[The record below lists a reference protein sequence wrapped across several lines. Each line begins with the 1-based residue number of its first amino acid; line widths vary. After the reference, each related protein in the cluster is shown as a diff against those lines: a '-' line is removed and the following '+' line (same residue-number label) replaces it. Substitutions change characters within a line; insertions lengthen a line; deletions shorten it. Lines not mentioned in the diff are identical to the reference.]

1 METSQFWGSG
11 YLSYPFIFI
20 FFFSI
25 FIDLLNGD
33 LTKKGFKLKRIL
45 TFFFTL
51 TCNFNIKINVYMAFR
66 ATLVLN
72 NRYINFLV
80 VYVLGAW

>member
-20 FFFSI
+20 FFKI

-33 LTKKGFKLKRIL
+33 LTKKRIQIKEDFN
-45 TFFFTL
+45 FFFTL

-72 NRYINFLV
+72 NRYIDFLV

>member
-1 METSQFWGSG
+1 M
-11 YLSYPFIFI
+11 
-20 FFFSI
+20 FFKN

-45 TFFFTL
+45 TFFFFAL

-80 VYVLGAW
+80 VYVLGA

>member
-20 FFFSI
+20 FFLI

-45 TFFFTL
+45 TFFL
-51 TCNFNIKINVYMAFR
+51 H
-66 ATLVLN
+66 
-72 NRYINFLV
+72 
-80 VYVLGAW
+80 

>member
-1 METSQFWGSG
+1 M
-11 YLSYPFIFI
+11 
-20 FFFSI
+20 FFLN

-33 LTKKGFKLKRIL
+33 LTKKRIQIKEDFN
-45 TFFFTL
+45 FFFTL

-80 VYVLGAW
+80 VYVLGA

>member
-1 METSQFWGSG
+1 M
-11 YLSYPFIFI
+11 
-20 FFFSI
+20 FFLKI

-33 LTKKGFKLKRIL
+33 LTKKGFKLKRNFN
-45 TFFFTL
+45 FFFFFAL

-80 VYVLGAW
+80 VYVLGA